1 MAFCDFCKAEGQK
14 TGTCAYC
21 GTVYYTAGVT
31 FIYGQTEK
39 ESYGSEFRLTD
50 KYFIVRSVSKAEMAG
65 NVTAG
70 AAFGLIGALAATAV
84 DSARKKNYGFY
95 DLQEL
100 QKVIYPYHTNSLKK
114 DTAFKFVNK
123 DGSDFVLNFNLN
135 GLFSGKAAKNF
146 ADTLV
151 KVGIYVENGAGTQY
165 PFCCMNPFVNQT
177 TFGTRVCPSA
187 ATFVKMT
194 DQQFIAQPISNIA
207 QTQQPVQQPVQP
219 TYQAPPVQPVQSV
232 PVQPI
237 QQQIKIPNNSGYY
250 CNLCKN
256 PAISEDECPYCGKT
270 LGTFKA
276 KLIYGYTK
284 KESVGC
290 ELKFTDKYLAV
301 KTLTKASSAL
311 NSVAV
316 ASLGAA
322 TFTTKNSKTITNDFF
337 AFYDYNEMQ
346 KIVYPFECKQIKN
359 EAAMKIVNKD
369 GTDFVVIL
377 EFHGVLGMM
386 MVIALVSSLENNI
399 CIEDGSKKRDENVC
413 FKPFLNP
420 EIAGRRVCPSAATFV
435 KMTDQQFIAQPISN
449 VAQAPQQPTY
459 SQPVQQPV
467 YQEPPVQPVQQAPVQ
482 PVKSVESTPVSASA
496 PAVDTSAWQSA
507 WQTPVA
513 AANVEEKKPEQ
524 IMCPT
529 CGSMNSATARFCS
542 KCGTAFAT
550 QQQSSFSVDDW
561 KNKW

>member
-50 KYFIVRSVSKAEMAG
+50 KYLIVRSVSKAEMAG

-194 DQQFIAQPISNIA
+194 DQQFIAQPISNVA
-207 QTQQPVQQPVQP
+207 QTQQPVQPVQQPV
-219 TYQAPPVQPVQSV
+219 YQVPVQQPVQPVQQT
-232 PVQPI
+232 PVQP
-237 QQQIKIPNNSGYY
+237 
-250 CNLCKN
+250 
-256 PAISEDECPYCGKT
+256 
-270 LGTFKA
+270 
-276 KLIYGYTK
+276 
-284 KESVGC
+284 V
-290 ELKFTDKYLAV
+290 V
-301 KTLTKASSAL
+301 
-311 NSVAV
+311 
-316 ASLGAA
+316 
-322 TFTTKNSKTITNDFF
+322 SK
-337 AFYDYNEMQ
+337 
-346 KIVYPFECKQIKN
+346 
-359 EAAMKIVNKD
+359 
-369 GTDFVVIL
+369 
-377 EFHGVLGMM
+377 
-386 MVIALVSSLENNI
+386 
-399 CIEDGSKKRDENVC
+399 
-413 FKPFLNP
+413 
-420 EIAGRRVCPSAATFV
+420 
-435 KMTDQQFIAQPISN
+435 
-449 VAQAPQQPTY
+449 
-459 SQPVQQPV
+459 PVQQPV
-467 YQEPPVQPVQQAPVQ
+467 YQEP
-482 PVKSVESTPVSASA
+482 VKSVESAPVSASA

-524 IMCPT
+524 IMCST

>member
-14 TGTCAYC
+14 TGSCAYC

-50 KYFIVRSVSKAEMAG
+50 KYLIVRSVSKAEMAG

-84 DSARKKNYGFY
+84 DAARKKNYGFY

-165 PFCCMNPFVNQT
+165 PFCCMNPFVNQA

-194 DQQFIAQPISNIA
+194 DQQFIAQPIA
-207 QTQQPVQQPVQP
+207 
-219 TYQAPPVQPVQSV
+219 
-232 PVQPI
+232 
-237 QQQIKIPNNSGYY
+237 
-250 CNLCKN
+250 
-256 PAISEDECPYCGKT
+256 
-270 LGTFKA
+270 
-276 KLIYGYTK
+276 
-284 KESVGC
+284 
-290 ELKFTDKYLAV
+290 
-301 KTLTKASSAL
+301 
-311 NSVAV
+311 
-316 ASLGAA
+316 
-322 TFTTKNSKTITNDFF
+322 
-337 AFYDYNEMQ
+337 
-346 KIVYPFECKQIKN
+346 
-359 EAAMKIVNKD
+359 
-369 GTDFVVIL
+369 
-377 EFHGVLGMM
+377 
-386 MVIALVSSLENNI
+386 
-399 CIEDGSKKRDENVC
+399 
-413 FKPFLNP
+413 
-420 EIAGRRVCPSAATFV
+420 
-435 KMTDQQFIAQPISN
+435 N
-449 VAQAPQQPTY
+449 VAQAPQQP
-459 SQPVQQPV
+459 VAQQPV
-467 YQEPPVQPVQQAPVQ
+467 YQSPPVQPVQQAPVQ
-482 PVKSVESTPVSASA
+482 PVVTQPVQQPVYQEPVKSVESTPVSASA

-513 AANVEEKKPEQ
+513 SSPVEEKKSEQ
-524 IMCPT
+524 TMCPT

-550 QQQSSFSVDDW
+550 QKQSSFSVDDW

>member
-50 KYFIVRSVSKAEMAG
+50 KYLIVRSVSNGEMLG

-70 AAFGLIGALAATAV
+70 AAFGVLGALAAGAV
-84 DSARKKNYGFY
+84 DAARKKSYGFY

-135 GLFSGKAAKNF
+135 GMFSGKAAKNF
-146 ADTLV
+146 AEALIKAGV
-151 KVGIYVENGAGTQY
+151 YIENGAGNKF
-165 PFCCMNPFVNQT
+165 PVCCMKPFVNKD
-177 TFGTRVCPSA
+177 TFGTRVCQSA

-194 DQQFIAQPISNIA
+194 DKQFIAQPISNVV
-207 QTQQPVQQPVQP
+207 QTQQPVAPQPVQQPVQP
-219 TYQAPPVQPVQSV
+219 TYQAPPVQPVQPV
-232 PVQPI
+232 PVQP
-237 QQQIKIPNNSGYY
+237 
-250 CNLCKN
+250 
-256 PAISEDECPYCGKT
+256 
-270 LGTFKA
+270 
-276 KLIYGYTK
+276 
-284 KESVGC
+284 
-290 ELKFTDKYLAV
+290 
-301 KTLTKASSAL
+301 
-311 NSVAV
+311 
-316 ASLGAA
+316 
-322 TFTTKNSKTITNDFF
+322 
-337 AFYDYNEMQ
+337 
-346 KIVYPFECKQIKN
+346 
-359 EAAMKIVNKD
+359 
-369 GTDFVVIL
+369 VV
-377 EFHGVLGMM
+377 
-386 MVIALVSSLENNI
+386 
-399 CIEDGSKKRDENVC
+399 
-413 FKPFLNP
+413 
-420 EIAGRRVCPSAATFV
+420 
-435 KMTDQQFIAQPISN
+435 
-449 VAQAPQQPTY
+449 
-459 SQPVQQPV
+459 SQPVQQTV
-467 YQEPPVQPVQQAPVQ
+467 YQE

-513 AANVEEKKPEQ
+513 SSPVEEKKSEQ
-524 IMCPT
+524 TMCPT

-550 QQQSSFSVDDW
+550 QKQSSFSVDDW